1 MEDEVAI
8 YDALATNESAVQAM
22 GNSELNVIATEL
34 VSRVRNSVT
43 IDWTVRE
50 SARARIKV
58 MVKKILRK
66 YGLPPDLTM
75 KPPGMYWHRRRYYV
89 RDGFSQINLS
99 QKALRIPK

>member
-75 KPPGMYWHRRRYYV
+75 KPPRMYWHRRRYYV